1 MTTTARK
8 ESWTTLELELFRDG
22 ELAEDRRAALS
33 EALRAD
39 PSLRTR
45 LAGVARMDAA
55 AHLAFTEIATR
66 APGARRPSFGVL
78 AAAAAV
84 VLVVA
89 VAVMFSSSRPGTP
102 ARQLAAASNSRQEA
116 AKARGFDVVFTIP
129 VARAPAQGA
138 DRPGAK
144 AAAPA
149 AALVDQALADGH
161 AEEARS
167 LLAGANERDR
177 EAAYQ
182 RMGESLR
189 TAQAAREAIASLS
202 DREKLE
208 VCRIWTADAR
218 LVPVAFTILGEL
230 STSAEV
236 SKEYREVVSQLR
248 DDPRL
253 RGYVLSYLPKSGTS
267 GL

>member
-1 MTTTARK
+1 MTATAPK
-8 ESWTTLELELFRDG
+8 QTWTTLELELFRDG
-22 ELAEDRRAALS
+22 ELPEDRRAALS

-45 LAGVARMDAA
+45 LADVARMDAA
-55 AHLAFTEIATR
+55 AHRAFTEIPAR

-78 AAAAAV
+78 AAAAV
-84 VLVVA
+84 VLIVA
-89 VAVMFSSSRPGTP
+89 VAVMFSSSRPGAP
-102 ARQLAAASNSRQEA
+102 ARQLAAASKPRQEI

-129 VARAPAQGA
+129 VGRPLPQGA
-138 DRPGAK
+138 ESPREK

-149 AALVDQALADGH
+149 AALVDQALADGR
-161 AEEARS
+161 AEEANS
-167 LLAGANERDR
+167 LLAGANQRDR
-177 EAAYQ
+177 EAAYR

-236 SKEYREVVSQLR
+236 SKEYGEVVSQLR